1 MRVANKPVLAAN
13 WKLNPT
19 TAGEA
24 AALVQGIVEAARNQ
38 DRVTVAIFP
47 PFLWI
52 LGVLELLEGTGIELG
67 AQDCF
72 WEPSGPYTGEVSAA
86 MLAGV
91 CQWVIVGHSER
102 RAMGETDEMVAKKAG
117 AALAA
122 QLSTIVCVGENQ
134 EQHDAGQAAL
144 VVKSQVT
151 AALALLS
158 ADDSKRLVLAYEP
171 IWAIGTGKNADPE
184 HAYKMMRLIRETG
197 GGLIGAQAGLNLRVV
212 YGGSVNAAN
221 VEQYVELPQCD
232 GCLVGGASL
241 KADEFSAMIRSTAGV
256 YSAAV
261 Q

>member
-1 MRVANKPVLAAN
+1 MTNKPVLAAN

-24 AALVQGIVEAARNQ
+24 AALVQGIAEAAKSQ
-38 DRVTVAIFP
+38 DRVTVAVFP

-144 VVKSQVT
+144 VLKSQVT
-151 AALALLS
+151 AALALVS

-241 KADEFSAMIRSTAGV
+241 KAEEFSTMIRNTAGV
-256 YSAAV
+256 YSAV
-261 Q
+261 